1 MMNQWRLHRFLASM
15 GIAFS
20 LVAGCVQFAGAQKQN
35 WSRVSVL
42 VYTKNGKGYVHDN
55 IPFAVSSIQRLGQQ
69 HGFKVEV
76 TDDPAAFT
84 EEKLRQYTL
93 LIFTS
98 TNNDVFDTDAQ
109 RLTFRRYIEAGGG
122 LVGIHS
128 VVGTERNWKWFKTML
143 GGTFVWHP
151 PFQKYQLKVIDP
163 AHPSMLGLPKIWEK
177 SDECYLL
184 KEIYPGIHT
193 VLAHDLTTLQSKE
206 SEKIRTHAGPFGDLY
221 PAAWHQRF
229 DGGHV
234 WITALGHDKKD
245 YEDPVFVRHIWQGIQ
260 FVAGQVQRQKR
271 GQAYAVSIDD
281 AVRY

>member
-1 MMNQWRLHRFLASM
+1 MMNHWRLHRFLASA
-15 GIAFS
+15 GIALS
-20 LVAGCVQFAGAQKQN
+20 IVVGCVQFAGAQKEN
-35 WSRVSVL
+35 WSRVQVL

-55 IPFAVSSIQRLGQQ
+55 IPYAVSSIQKLGRE

-76 TDDPAAFT
+76 TDDPATFT
-84 EEKLRQYTL
+84 EEKLRPYTL
-93 LIFTS
+93 LVFTS

-109 RLTFRRYIEAGGG
+109 RLAFRRYIESGGG

-128 VVGTERNWKWFKTML
+128 VVGTERNWRWFKTML

-151 PFQKYQLKVIDP
+151 PFQKYRLKVIDP

-184 KEIYPGIHT
+184 KEIYPGIRT
-193 VLAHDLTTLQSKE
+193 VLAHDLSTLQSKE
-206 SEKIRTHAGPFGDLY
+206 SEKIRSLAGPIGDLY
-221 PAAWHQRF
+221 PAAWHQGF

-245 YEDPVFVRHIWQGIQ
+245 YEDPVFVRHIRQGIQ

-271 GQAYAVSIDD
+271 GQAYAVSIDED
-281 AVRY
+281 VRY